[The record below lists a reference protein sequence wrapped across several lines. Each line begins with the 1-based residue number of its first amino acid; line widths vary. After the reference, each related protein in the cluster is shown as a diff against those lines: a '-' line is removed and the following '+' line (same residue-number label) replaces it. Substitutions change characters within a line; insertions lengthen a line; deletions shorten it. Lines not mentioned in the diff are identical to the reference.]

1 MLQSPEVQA
10 RIAQLRARANDNTI
24 TDEEYREAIQ
34 LLRADRVSAVYS
46 GEKKA
51 SRAKTKAAIPDALD
65 MLSELEGL

>member
-24 TDEEYREAIQ
+24 TDDEYREAIA
-34 LLRADRVSAVYS
+34 LLRADRTSAIYN